1 MALADGS
8 RAHRAAGGMPG
19 WMGSIRFRLAVVYSS
34 VLFGLA
40 AFMVSLIYLAVAV
53 QLNNE
58 AVYREYPV
66 TKLEQTADGRIRVE
80 QSVIREE
87 FRTFEQSVNTA
98 TLAQLRRLTFF
109 ALLMLFLTS
118 LGVGWVVAGRAL
130 APIERITAVAREIQA
145 TDLTRRIDL
154 GGPPD
159 ELRNLADTFDDMLE
173 RIDGAFEQQRQFIHE
188 ASHELRNP
196 LAVIRTNVDVTLA
209 DHDSTDD
216 DYRHTLAVVQRSS
229 ERMTRLVDDLLVYA
243 RQGTTS
249 RDLHPVEVGALLAD
263 AASEFRVSAEERG
276 ISVVL
281 TSHLDL
287 WVIGDPVA
295 LKQAL
300 ANLLANAVRLAPEGS
315 TLHLA
320 AGAAEPSWVW
330 MSVTDEGPGIAPA
343 DQERVFQRFFRGD
356 GPAGRGEVRSGLG
369 LTIVRQVAEAHGGE
383 VRLVSAVGT
392 GSTFALWLPAARRP
406 EGVRPNGETMVTSS
420 VLDPSPHL

>member
-1 MALADGS
+1 
-8 RAHRAAGGMPG
+8 
-19 WMGSIRFRLAVVYSS
+19 MGSIRFRLAVVYSS
-34 VLFGLA
+34 VLFGIA
-40 AFMVSLIYLAVAV
+40 AFMVSFIYLLIAV

-80 QSVIREE
+80 QAVIREE
-87 FRTFEQSVNTA
+87 FRTFEQNVNTA
-98 TLAQLRRLTFF
+98 TLAQLRRLTFL
-109 ALLMLFLTS
+109 ALLLLFLTS

-159 ELRNLADTFDDMLE
+159 ELRNLADTFDDMLG

-209 DHDSTDD
+209 DDAATEG

-249 RDLHPVEVGALLAD
+249 RDLHPVEVAALLAD
-263 AASEFRVSAEERG
+263 VASEFRVSAEERG
-276 ISVVL
+276 IRVELS
-281 TSHLDL
+281 THPDL

-300 ANLLANAVRLAPEGS
+300 ANLLANAVRLAPERS

-320 AGAAEPSWVW
+320 SGTAEPSWVW
-330 MSVTDEGPGIAPA
+330 LSVADDGPGIASA
-343 DQERVFQRFFRGD
+343 DQERVFQRFYRGD
-356 GPAGRGEVRSGLG
+356 GPAARGEVRSGLG

-383 VRLVSAVGT
+383 VRLVSDVGS
-392 GSTFALWLPAARRP
+392 GSTFALWLPAAPPP
-406 EGVRPNGETMVTSS
+406 EGSRAERGRPGDETIVTSS
-420 VLDPSPHL
+420 NSDPSPHL